1 MSDRHPREE
10 RLAALLSG
18 AGLSSTP
25 PEDLEERTFEALR
38 LEEVGRF
45 IAEAPLE
52 AEPPADL
59 EARSLARAFSARQAA
74 TVVRTDRWGR
84 ATKILAPALAAA
96 AVVLGLFAFNLS
108 QRLEASENQPDPL
121 PTGHEMQVIA
131 LSGSI
136 GEAELGLE
144 HFRHDN
150 YRLSLYASDL
160 AIHPQGFHYEMWLTG
175 GSGVV
180 SAGSFRIERSDEI
193 IFDFLVGADPKDFPN
208 LEVTLEPED
217 GDPAKTGEVV
227 MRGVIDPSHVDHGGG

>member
-1 MSDRHPREE
+1 MTDQYPREE

-18 AGLSSTP
+18 AGLSSAP
-25 PEDLEERTFEALR
+25 SDDLEERTFELVR
-38 LEEVGRF
+38 LERVGQF
-45 IAEAPLE
+45 VAEAPLE

-59 EARSLARAFSARQAA
+59 EQRSLARAFAARQEG
-74 TVVRTDRWGR
+74 VVIRSDRWGR
-84 ATKILAPALAAA
+84 ATKVLAPAFAAA

-108 QRLEASENQPDPL
+108 QKLEAVEDRPL
-121 PTGHEMQVIA
+121 PKPTGHEMQVIA

-136 GEAELGLE
+136 GKAELALE

-160 AIHPQGFHYEMWLTG
+160 ATQPEGFHYEMWLTG
-175 GSGVV
+175 DEGVV
-180 SAGSFRIERSDEI
+180 SAGSFRIERSDDI
-193 IFDFLVGADPKDFPN
+193 IFDFLIGADPKDFPN